1 MKHYRLFATLALA
14 LAPGCN
20 AQEVGEKTLGRL
32 FFTPQQ
38 RSERAQRGAA
48 ENAPNEQRQTLDGEV
63 RRSSGK
69 HTHWINGQASHDQ
82 AGSTP
87 QLGVGD
93 SYLPRRKVRESLLG
107 DGRIEVRPAS
117 SAQ

>member
-38 RSERAQRGAA
+38 RNERAHRGTA
-48 ENAPNEQRQTLDGEV
+48 ENAPNEPRQTLDGEV

-69 HTHWINGQASHDQ
+69 HTRWINGQASYDQ
-82 AGSTP
+82 GGSTP
-87 QLGVGD
+87 QLSVGD
-93 SYLPRRKVRESLLG
+93 SYLPQSKVRKSLLG
-107 DGRIEVRPAS
+107 DGRIEIRPAV

>member
-14 LAPGCN
+14 LAPSCN
-20 AQEVGEKTLGRL
+20 AQEVAEKTLGRL

-38 RSERAQRGAA
+38 RSERAQRGTA
-48 ENAPNEQRQTLDGEV
+48 ENAPDEPRQTLDGEV
-63 RRSSGK
+63 QRSSGK
-69 HTHWINGQASHDQ
+69 HTRWINGQASHDQ
-82 AGSTP
+82 GGSTP
-87 QLGVGD
+87 QLSVGD

-107 DGRIEVRPAS
+107 EGRIEVRPAS